1 MYLQVNTCRFAFCRL
16 AFRHS
21 VKTAISFKKMKIL
34 NEEVANILRQKKN
47 AKESVKL
54 FCEFLSQKDAE
65 PSDFVSLWKTK
76 VAKKALKYGFKF
88 LSTDEQCLLYVSYM
102 DMMGVETGVID
113 SMAYFFGVAE

>member
-1 MYLQVNTCRFAFCRL
+1 
-16 AFRHS
+16 
-21 VKTAISFKKMKIL
+21 MKIL

-47 AKESVKL
+47 AKESAKL

-65 PSDFVSLWKTK
+65 PSDFISLWKIKT
-76 VAKKALKYGFKF
+76 AKKALKYGFKF

-102 DMMGVETGVID
+102 DMMGVEVGVID